1 MATVNYNL
9 VLYIGNI
16 NAYFLMTNL
25 IDRYN
30 SLKDKTPKIHNGKE
44 YHFAHAKNQIFA
56 ELYNDV
62 NVGNIAL
69 SLLQAKGLIKYF
81 TGRSET
87 NSKMNIT
94 YFYLCTNT
102 IQLILNE
109 NNIDTYLER
118 LERIENKLDELLD
131 KKYSSKKMKGINA
144 IAAEIL
150 EARKNN
156 T

>member
-1 MATVNYNL
+1 MGTVNYNL

-16 NAYFLMTNL
+16 NAYFLMQNL

-30 SLKDKTPKIHNGKE
+30 SLKDQTPKIHNGKE
-44 YHFAHAKNQIFA
+44 YHFVHAKNQIFA

-94 YFYLCTNT
+94 YFYLNADT
-102 IQLILNE
+102 IQLIINE
-109 NNIDTYLER
+109 NNIDTYFER

-131 KKYSSKKMKGINA
+131 KKYSTKEINS
-144 IAAEIL
+144 IAAKIL
-150 EARKNN
+150 EMRKK
-156 T
+156 